1 MSSSDPAALADRL
14 GPGLWASV
22 IVATFN
28 RPAALRR
35 LVEQLGAQSIP
46 ADRYELL
53 VVDDGSEADARET
66 LAGVK
71 VACAL
76 HVMRQANAGAAV
88 ARQRAADAA
97 KGRILVVVDDDMQV
111 EATFLA
117 EHLRHHDGNDDLC
130 ALGRLAPDAAI
141 EGMPLF
147 EKFFASMLERRA
159 VEWDRGEAK
168 VVGADVYTGNVSMAK
183 ALFERAGG
191 FDASFRALED
201 EELGIR
207 LEKAGARFTFA
218 AGATAVHASDKT
230 DTARWLAR
238 GYRDGQYATKIA
250 KKHPDVRSSSP
261 WRHLGGLNPLS
272 RPLMLLTLAS
282 PELGHALA
290 GFAIRA
296 AQALDGAGLSGAA
309 IKGATVVYGVEYYR
323 GVRRETGGVLDVV
336 RAYREFQKGLGFL
349 ASGGLAGGSGVRAA
363 FRELAHGVREDHAM
377 VRFYADKYDG
387 RGGGQGGHGG
397 HGAGGDHASLAGD
410 AVKKIGLQIMVA
422 YRVMRFFRAAGLG
435 LAAQLASRLIRH
447 LYGSDIH
454 WDAELAPGVVIV
466 HGFGLAISYAAKVD
480 RGCILYQ
487 NVTLGFG
494 TDAER
499 RGGAPHLREDV
510 HVGIGATLFGPIE
523 VGAGTKIMAGCVLRE
538 SVGPRSVVEA
548 PTPGVSARAPA
559 RSV

>member
-1 MSSSDPAALADRL
+1 MSTPDLERLAARL
-14 GPGLWASV
+14 GPGRWATV

-35 LVEQLGAQSIP
+35 LVEQLGAQTIP
-46 ADRYELL
+46 AERYEVI
-53 VVDDGSEADARET
+53 VVDDGSEIDAREA
-66 LAGVK
+66 LASSK
-71 VACAL
+71 VPCRL
-76 HVMRQANAGAAV
+76 HVMRQENAGAAV

-97 KGRILVVVDDDMQV
+97 EGRILVVVDDDMQV
-111 EATFLA
+111 EPTFLA
-117 EHLRHHDGNDDLC
+117 EHLRHHDGRDDLC
-130 ALGRLAPDAAI
+130 ALGRLAPDAAL

-159 VEWDRGEAK
+159 GEWDAGAK
-168 VVGADVYTGNVSMAK
+168 VVGADVYTGNVSVAK
-183 ALFERAGG
+183 ALFDRAGG

-218 AGATAVHASDKT
+218 SGAVAVHASDKT
-230 DTARWLAR
+230 DTTRWLAR

-261 WRHLGGLNPLS
+261 WRHLGGLNPVS

-296 AQALDGAGLSGAA
+296 AQGLDRLGLSGAA

-323 GVRRETGGVLDVV
+323 GVRKETGGVLDVA
-336 RAYREFQKGLGFL
+336 RAYREFQRGLGLL
-349 ASGGLAGGSGVRAA
+349 ASGGRLGGAGVRAA
-363 FRELAHGVREDHAM
+363 FEELAHGVREDHAM
-377 VRFYADKYDG
+377 VRFYAGKYDG
-387 RGGGQGGHGG
+387 RAAGGGAADAEG
-397 HGAGGDHASLAGD
+397 ASLAGD